1 MRIVVTAVDSEAG
14 YVLTCLEESR
24 CESNGELLNCVSGQL
39 CNLCEAVWA
48 IRRST
53 CGIQCSGI
61 KNARSGANK
70 SRITTALAD
79 HSGRSK
85 VAVQKMT
92 VIIATALPQQWST
105 GTVMLP
111 FTQSKH
117 DHLLVQ
123 FCLEGAHVDL
133 FLVAVCKELLGF
145 GTQNRRRCRSRQRNS
160 SNLPPPISET
170 SSHCG
175 RYICHE
181 LSFLSR
187 LEEVDVL
194 TQSRLYNNGPDDV
207 ATNTAML

>member
-117 DHLLVQ
+117 DHPFISSARSILS
-123 FCLEGAHVDL
+123 
-133 FLVAVCKELLGF
+133 
-145 GTQNRRRCRSRQRNS
+145 RRRSRRS
-160 SNLPPPISET
+160 
-170 SSHCG
+170 
-175 RYICHE
+175 
-181 LSFLSR
+181 LSR
-187 LEEVDVL
+187 RRLQRTSRFWDAESSQMQKQA
-194 TQSRLYNNGPDDV
+194 TQ
-207 ATNTAML
+207 